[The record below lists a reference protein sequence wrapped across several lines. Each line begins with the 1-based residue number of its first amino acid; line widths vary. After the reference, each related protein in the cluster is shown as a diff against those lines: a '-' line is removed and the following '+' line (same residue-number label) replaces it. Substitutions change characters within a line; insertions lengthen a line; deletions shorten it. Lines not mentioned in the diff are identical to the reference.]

1 MYLKYIG
8 IFTIIAGVPLIG
20 YFYHNKA
27 KINYLLL
34 IDAFQQVM
42 YYKSIWDIN
51 FLKYKKKL
59 LLFLENNKINFLK
72 DSYDIEFIKDCE
84 CILHTTKEK
93 CLSIINNDELEY
105 YPDEADFVI
114 YTEFD
119 INKNIYNKKIILYK
133 DFFTLSEKDFIMEE
147 SDVQFLLS
155 EIVVNDARIKID
167 FKTDK
172 ENYYIINNKINKM
185 VALYLLPR
193 IKSSSITITSFDDF
207 EISILDHI
215 ANEIELKDKELTIQ
229 KDSYN
234 IK

>member
-1 MYLKYIG
+1 
-8 IFTIIAGVPLIG
+8 
-20 YFYHNKA
+20 
-27 KINYLLL
+27 
-34 IDAFQQVM
+34 
-42 YYKSIWDIN
+42 
-51 FLKYKKKL
+51 
-59 LLFLENNKINFLK
+59 
-72 DSYDIEFIKDCE
+72 
-84 CILHTTKEK
+84 
-93 CLSIINNDELEY
+93 
-105 YPDEADFVI
+105 
-114 YTEFD
+114 
-119 INKNIYNKKIILYK
+119 
-133 DFFTLSEKDFIMEE
+133 MEE

-155 EIVVNDARIKID
+155 EIGVNDARIKID

>member
-8 IFTIIAGVPLIG
+8 IFTIVAGVPLIG

-27 KINYLLL
+27 KINYSLL
-34 IDAFQQVM
+34 IDVFQQVM

-59 LLFLENNKINFLK
+59 LLFLENNEINFLK
-72 DSYDIEFIKDCE
+72 DSYDIKFIKDGE
-84 CILHTTKEK
+84 CILYSTKEK
-93 CLSIINNDELEY
+93 CLSINNNELEY
-105 YPDEADFVI
+105 YPDEADFAI

-133 DFFTLSEKDFIMEE
+133 DFLTLSEKDFIMEE
-147 SDVQFLLS
+147 SDIKFLLS
-155 EIVVNDARIKID
+155 EIVINDSRIKID

-172 ENYYIINNKINKM
+172 ENYYIINNKINKK
-185 VALYLLPR
+185 VALYLL
-193 IKSSSITITSFDDF
+193 IESSTILDSITSFDDF

-215 ANEIELKDKELTIQ
+215 ANEFELKDKELTIQ